1 MKRIIVMRINMVE
14 DFYRIRARLRTR
26 TNACVDERPIS
37 TSRPPRIYKILESSA
52 RIKKFY
58 HNKKYTRDGR
68 SYWASP
74 MRNRNKSVKTEMALQ
89 STPITPVDK
98 N

>member
-1 MKRIIVMRINMVE
+1 MVE
-14 DFYRIRARLRTR
+14 DIYRIRARIRHR
-26 TNACVDERPIS
+26 TNGSVDERPGS

-58 HNKKYTRDGR
+58 QNKKYTRDGR

-74 MRNRNKSVKTEMALQ
+74 MRNRNKSVKTEMAL
-89 STPITPVDK
+89 
-98 N
+98 